1 MRKYGAFEVARDVYS
16 LNETPLADAGALE
29 QDGDLL
35 RLDGHAVG
43 VLAGGHAVVG
53 YETPSRK
60 LELYSTTMRDWNWPE
75 FALPEYIKSHV
86 GPQALAVA
94 AGWADPGTADN
105 PVVEWPAHARGE
117 VLALVPTYRLP
128 TLVHSRNNN
137 AKWLFEISHK
147 NPLLMSSADATRLEM
162 ATGDLVKVHTEIG
175 WFVISLWVTEGLKP
189 GVVACS
195 HHLGRWRRDRDEAIE
210 PWGSSVVS
218 VEEREPGKWM
228 LRVVQGA
235 QPWTSG
241 DPDSR
246 RIWWS
251 DTGVHQNLTF
261 PVHPDPVSGMQCW
274 HQVVKV
280 EKAGEK
286 DRYGDVFVDTVLA
299 HLVYLKWKA
308 LCRPAP
314 GPGDLRRPLW
324 FARTARPRADAYV
337 MRSEAGT
344 V

>member
-1 MRKYGAFEVARDVYS
+1 
-16 LNETPLADAGALE
+16 
-29 QDGDLL
+29 
-35 RLDGHAVG
+35 VG
-43 VLAGGHAVVG
+43 VVIDGRAAVG

-60 LELYSTTMRDWNWPE
+60 LELYSTTMRDWKWPE
-75 FALPEYIKSHV
+75 FALPEYIRSHV
-86 GPQALAVA
+86 GPEALAVA
-94 AGWADPGTADN
+94 GGSVGPGVDGT
-105 PVVEWPAHARGE
+105 PVVEWPSHARGE

-128 TLVHSRNNN
+128 TLIHTRNNN

-147 NPLLMSSADATRLEM
+147 NPLLMSNADASRLQM
-162 ATGDLVKVHTEIG
+162 GTGDLVKVHTEIG

-195 HHLGRWRRDRDEAIE
+195 HHLGRWRRDRDEAIDR
-210 PWGSSVVS
+210 WGSSVVS

-228 LRVVQGA
+228 LRVTEA
-235 QPWTSG
+235 TQPWISS
-241 DPDSR
+241 DPDSQ

-261 PVHPDPVSGMQCW
+261 PVHPDPVSGMHCW

-280 EKAGEK
+280 EKAGGE

-299 HLVYLKWKA
+299 HQVYLRWKS

-314 GPGDLRRPLW
+314 GPGNLRRPLW
-324 FARTARPRADAYV
+324 FARVARPTPEAYL
-337 MRSEAGT
+337 MQTAGGSPQ
-344 V
+344 